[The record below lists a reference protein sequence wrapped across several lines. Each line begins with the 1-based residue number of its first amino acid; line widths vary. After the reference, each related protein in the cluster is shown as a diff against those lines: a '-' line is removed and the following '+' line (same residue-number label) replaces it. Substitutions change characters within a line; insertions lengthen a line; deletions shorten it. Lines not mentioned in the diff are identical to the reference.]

1 MSSITLFSTASESPR
16 QFFAQNPDGDV
27 WLSAHSVDITSL
39 T

>member
-1 MSSITLFSTASESPR
+1 MSSITLFSTASESPKLSFT
-16 QFFAQNPDGDV
+16 QDPDGDV